1 MTDEKAMALTTNR
14 WSAEWQ
20 ETEVGLLIVPAGGRI
35 FSWRICKVH
44 KNGVTTFNLSFSGS
58 SSRPMCLI
66 LARKHWASTSVAL
79 RYCLCWFYSHTRINR
94 MFFLIQR
101 LSVCD
106 NCTWILD
113 CEAGHGLL
121 PSFTHVALCSVSWW
135 YVKTVRRLLLRQ
147 QVLPFNSRCAFS
159 RLAL

>member
-1 MTDEKAMALTTNR
+1 MALTTNR
-14 WSAEWQ
+14 WSTEWQ
-20 ETEVGLLIVPAGGRI
+20 EAHIWQEVGLLIVPEGGRI

-44 KNGVTTFNLSFSGS
+44 KNGVTTFNLSFSGP
-58 SSRPMCLI
+58 SSRPVCLI
-66 LARKHWASTSVAL
+66 LAWKHRASTSVAS
-79 RYCLCWFYSHTRINR
+79 RRCLCWFSSHMWIHW
-94 MFFLIQR
+94 MFFLTQR

-121 PSFTHVALCSVSWW
+121 PSFTRVALSSVSWW
-135 YVKTVRRLLLRQ
+135 YVKTVRRLLLHR

>member
-1 MTDEKAMALTTNR
+1 MRKR
-14 WSAEWQ
+14 WPWRPIA
-20 ETEVGLLIVPAGGRI
+20 GLLNDRKQRSGYLLFLREGGFSPDAFARCTKMASQPLICPFQARLHVPCVW
-35 FSWRICKVH
+35 FWR
-44 KNGVTTFNLSFSGS
+44 GSFN
-58 SSRPMCLI
+58 PN
-66 LARKHWASTSVAL
+66 TSVAL
-79 RYCLCWFYSHTRINR
+79 RHCLCWFYSHTRINR